1 MPEVCR
7 PYVAGS
13 YGGSCGSAVRRCPVL
28 RERRAGYGLPE
39 RGTHRARAVM
49 REGHRPPGPVGDG
62 GGRLSEEILHSAWR
76 RAGDGHVLLR
86 SRDGRSYRVVYPG
99 RPGGSLGPDFRDAI
113 IERDD
118 GVRLFGDVEI
128 HVRAGDWRQHG
139 HHRDPRYNGVVF
151 HVALDT
157 GDADSTTNAAGVRI
171 PLLPI
176 GPALVSRTIAPRPP
190 AIPVLDL
197 GMAGDQRFAARSSG
211 LEVEIQAEGPDQALY
226 AAVLECLGYPRNKSA
241 FRQLA
246 QRVPWQQVVQRC
258 SGAGSADH
266 DLATLLMWAA
276 GLGPKP
282 YGTGKLPGK
291 PPAWTRPAG
300 RPANDPRRRVPAA
313 AALAA
318 LWLSNGG
325 PAAAIESAIKN
336 AAHAKDLAAHF
347 TVGQASGQGAA
358 ALVGT
363 GRAGEIVVNAVLPG
377 VHALARIRGDKP
389 LARRCEDLYREHPR
403 LPENA
408 ITREARTLL
417 AAHGVQPEVP
427 GAREQ
432 QGLLFLYRSM
442 STKIVRP
449 RQLPLL

>member
-1 MPEVCR
+1 M
-7 PYVAGS
+7 
-13 YGGSCGSAVRRCPVL
+13 
-28 RERRAGYGLPE
+28 
-39 RGTHRARAVM
+39 AVM
-49 REGHRPPGPVGDG
+49 REGRKPLGPVDDG

-176 GPALVSRTIAPRPP
+176 GPALVSRSSAPRPP
-190 AIPVLDL
+190 AMPVIDL

-211 LEVEIQAEGPDQALY
+211 LEIEMQAGGPDQALY
-226 AAVLECLGYPRNKSA
+226 AAILECLGYQRNKSA

-246 QRVPWQQVVQRC
+246 QRLPWQRIAERFTGVDC
-258 SGAGSADH
+258 AEP
-266 DLATLLMWAA
+266 DLARLLMWAA

-282 YGTGKLPGK
+282 FSTVTLPGR

-313 AALAA
+313 AAMAA
-318 LWLSNGG
+318 LWLSKGG
-325 PAAAIESAIKN
+325 PAAAIESAVKE
-336 AAHAKDLAAHF
+336 AAHAKDLVAHF
-347 TVGQASGQGAA
+347 TVGPASGDGTV
-358 ALVGT
+358 ALVGA

-377 VHALARIRGDKP
+377 VHALARSRGDRH
-389 LARRCEDLYREHPR
+389 LARRCEELYREHPR

-408 ITREARTLL
+408 ITREARTLM

-442 STKIVRP
+442 TTKIVRP